1 MTIPSLSQSTTHP
14 LTGGGKSGGEITQK
28 PITFF
33 LRHPVSK
40 VESVALSVVL
50 ERRRFPSLGVT
61 ILSDLPN
68 HVLPLGPRNHLGK
81 LLKFLELLPQPR
93 TPAVILPSDQVPA
106 VAGAGAE
113 AAEAKTAAAARR
125 RNGVVLVVESPCG
138 AAFAGGFSYG

>member
-14 LTGGGKSGGEITQK
+14 LTGGGKPGGEITQK

-40 VESVALSVVL
+40 VESVALGVVL

-81 LLKFLELLPQPR
+81 LLQFLELLPQPR
-93 TPAVILPSDQVPA
+93 PPAVILPSDQCILNFMKERLKKHQGNA
-106 VAGAGAE
+106 ME
-113 AAEAKTAAAARR
+113 CDIS
-125 RNGVVLVVESPCG
+125 N
-138 AAFAGGFSYG
+138 FDY